1 MPFFSAH
8 LKRGGEQ
15 DRQRIRD
22 FATPTTMYCG
32 VVLPSRNIFLKDYE
46 YWHSMSLLNWWDTD
60 VRSRR
65 SFSCIMKGE
74 KNKAEHGPGLLL
86 RVLQIGL
93 ANVILKLFFFCC
105 CCCCCCW
112 FVIVFWFERGGA
124 CNWEI
129 SFRYAKT
136 SNDHFDFPPQQL
148 NDLQSPGFIVVFLL
162 QQVNDCLYL

>member
-1 MPFFSAH
+1 MAGSLHSQGEIQVSMIWLPRGYWAEIILAFRYFCVGTIFLNAIFFSAH

-74 KNKAEHGPGLLL
+74 KNKAEHGPGPLL

-93 ANVILKLFFFCC
+93 ANVILKLLF
-105 CCCCCCW
+105 
-112 FVIVFWFERGGA
+112 
-124 CNWEI
+124 
-129 SFRYAKT
+129 
-136 SNDHFDFPPQQL
+136 
-148 NDLQSPGFIVVFLL
+148 FLL
-162 QQVNDCLYL
+162 VCHRILIRKGWRV